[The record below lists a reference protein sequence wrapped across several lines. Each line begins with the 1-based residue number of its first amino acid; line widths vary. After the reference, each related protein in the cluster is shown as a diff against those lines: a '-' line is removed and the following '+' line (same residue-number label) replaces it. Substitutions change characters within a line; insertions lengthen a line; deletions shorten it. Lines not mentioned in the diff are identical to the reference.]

1 MSCYV
6 ISVLNQKG
14 GVGKTT
20 LSVNLAGAF
29 HETGVKVMLVDSD
42 PQGSARDWH
51 AASEGTS
58 GFPVI
63 GLDRDTLATDLPHIV
78 GDHQLVIIDGAP
90 QVTRLAAAAIKTSDL
105 ILIPVQPSPY
115 DLWAAADLVDL
126 VKTRMSI
133 DDNLRAAFLVS
144 RAIKGTKLSGEVA
157 EVLKGY
163 ELPVLNSGTTQRVAY
178 ASTASEGKTVLSEA
192 SAASDEIR
200 AIRTEVCN
208 IMNI

>member
-1 MSCYV
+1 MKCLV

-29 HETGVKVMLVDSD
+29 HEAGVKVMLVDSD

-51 AASEGTS
+51 AASEGSS

-63 GLDRDTLATDLPHIV
+63 GLDRDTLATDLPHII
-78 GDHQLVIIDGAP
+78 GEHELVIIDGAP
-90 QVTRLAAAAIKTSDL
+90 QVTRLAAAAIKVSDL
-105 ILIPVQPSPY
+105 VIIPVQPSPY

-126 VKTRMSI
+126 VKTRMQI
-133 DDNLRAAFLVS
+133 DENLKAAFLVS

-157 EVLKGY
+157 EVLSGY
-163 ELPVLNSGTTQRVAY
+163 ELPVLHNGTTQRVAY
-178 ASTASEGKTVLSEA
+178 ASTASEGKTVLCEDSP
-192 SAASDEIR
+192 AADEIR
-200 AIRTEVCN
+200 HIFKEIKKN
-208 IMNI
+208 I

>member
-1 MSCYV
+1 MGCRV

-29 HETGVKVMLVDSD
+29 HEAGVKVMLVDSD

-51 AASEGTS
+51 AASEGAS
-58 GFPVI
+58 NFPVI
-63 GLDRDTLATDLPHIV
+63 GLDRETLATDLPHIV
-78 GDHQLVIIDGAP
+78 GDHQVVIIDGAP
-90 QVTRLAAAAIKTSDL
+90 QVTRLAAAAIKISDL

-126 VKTRMSI
+126 VRTRMAL
-133 DDNLRAAFLVS
+133 DDNLKAAFLVS

-157 EVLKGY
+157 EVLQGY
-163 ELPVLNSGTTQRVAY
+163 ELPVLVNGTTQRVAY
-178 ASTASEGKTVLSEA
+178 ASTASEGKTVLSEV
-192 SAASDEIR
+192 SPAADEIR
-200 AIRTEVCN
+200 GIYLEICE
-208 IMNI
+208 ILSL